1 MFWFSCFEQ
10 FFNTWKTLCDIF
22 VTGNPTG
29 VECTHCKL
37 CTRFTDR
44 LSSDDTNCFTN
55 FNLISC
61 SKVLTITFNTYT
73 KLRFTCEY
81 ATNRNFFTYFTNC
94 FSKSWCNSFVKGSDF
109 SPVAGS
115 MISSA
120 NTRPTI
126 RSSRD
131 SIIPLPSLIAST
143 SIPRMLLLRT
153 LTSFASLFNTASI
166 YSSVSGV
173 FAGMISAP
181 VLS

>member
-1 MFWFSCFEQ
+1 MSTLRIETFSR
-10 FFNTWKTLCDIF
+10 TLQIALARAG
-22 VTGNPTG
+22 VT
-29 VECTHCKL
+29 V
-37 CTRFTDR
+37 
-44 LSSDDTNCFTN
+44 S
-55 FNLISC
+55 
-61 SKVLTITFNTYT
+61 
-73 KLRFTCEY
+73 LRE
-81 ATNRNFFTYFTNC
+81 AI
-94 FSKSWCNSFVKGSDF
+94 F

>member
-1 MFWFSCFEQ
+1 MISSSLATPPEWNVRIVSC
-10 FFNTWKTLCDIF
+10 
-22 VTGNPTG
+22 VPG
-29 VECTHCKL
+29 
-37 CTRFTDR
+37 
-44 LSSDDTNCFTN
+44 S
-55 FNLISC
+55 
-61 SKVLTITFNTYT
+61 
-73 KLRFTCEY
+73 LRE
-81 ATNRNFFTYFTNC
+81 AI
-94 FSKSWCNSFVKGSDF
+94 F

-131 SIIPLPSLIAST
+131 SIIPVPSLIAST
-143 SIPRMLLLRT
+143 SIPRMVLLRT